1 MTTRRTTWR
10 RTAVAL
16 TAALVAATAAA
27 CTGGGDGG
35 EGSDGS
41 GTPGFDPDCV
51 TVDMAVSPE
60 KVTLLTDLAETF
72 NESDAEVDGQCVSV
86 RVTRKS
92 SGAAATLLTKGWP
105 DPEANGPQPVI
116 WSPAA
121 SGWAAIVNEEVGRT
135 LAPAGRPFMQ
145 TPLVIAMPQPMA
157 EALGYPE
164 TPIGFTDIA
173 ALANDPEGWA
183 KYGHPEWGQ
192 FKLGKTNPNFST
204 SGLNFTVAEYYA
216 ATGKTSGLTV
226 EDLAR
231 PEVEEFA
238 RSVEQAVVHYGDIT
252 GTFLSNW
259 FRADARG
266 TALTYTSAVAVE
278 EKSIIDYNSGN
289 PDGELSPGETPRPPK
304 VPLVAIYPKE
314 GTLYSDNP
322 FMVLDADWVTE
333 EQRQAA
339 ALFEEYVQQPENQ
352 ARVLEYGFRPG
363 NTSVAVGAPIV
374 AANGVDPTQPQNVL
388 DVPDPEVLVRV
399 LDAWEQQRKSAQVLL
414 VMDVSGSMGDP
425 AGEGT
430 SATKLELARDAAS
443 AALDQFKD
451 SDQVGLRIFTTD
463 IGDVLG
469 ETSIDLVPVG
479 PMDEGQRSALR
490 GQIEGLFPQNGTP
503 LYQATQ
509 EAAEL
514 IRDSY
519 DPSLINAVVLLTDG
533 VNDDGDPTDDADQL
547 DELIQ
552 TLRGGEGANA
562 RAVRVFPIAYGDDA
576 DTATLRRIAE
586 ASNGALYVA
595 SNPATINDV
604 FTAVVSNF

>member
-92 SGAAATLLTKGWP
+92 SGAAATLLMKGWP

-339 ALFEEYVQQPENQ
+339 TLFEEYVQQPENQ

-388 DVPDPEVLVRV
+388 DVPDSEVLVRV

-490 GQIEGLFPQNGTP
+490 GQVEGLFPQNGTP

>member
-92 SGAAATLLTKGWP
+92 SGAAATLLMKGWP

-339 ALFEEYVQQPENQ
+339 TLFEEYVQQPENQ

-388 DVPDPEVLVRV
+388 DVPDSEVLVRV
-399 LDAWEQQRKSAQVLL
+399 LDAWEEQRKSAQVLL

-479 PMDEGQRSALR
+479 PMDEGQRSALAGR
-490 GQIEGLFPQNGTP
+490 SRACSRRTARRSTRPRWRL
-503 LYQATQ
+503 
-509 EAAEL
+509 
-514 IRDSY
+514 
-519 DPSLINAVVLLTDG
+519 PSSSA
-533 VNDDGDPTDDADQL
+533 
-547 DELIQ
+547 
-552 TLRGGEGANA
+552 
-562 RAVRVFPIAYGDDA
+562 
-576 DTATLRRIAE
+576 TATTRR
-586 ASNGALYVA
+586 S
-595 SNPATINDV
+595 STP
-604 FTAVVSNF
+604 SCC

>member
-10 RTAVAL
+10 RSAAAL
-16 TAALVAATAAA
+16 TAALAATTAAA
-27 CTGGGDGG
+27 CSGIGGDSTT
-35 EGSDGS
+35 EDS

-72 NESDAEVDGQCVSV
+72 NESDAEIGDQCVSV

-92 SGAAATLLTKGWP
+92 SGAAAKLLTAGWP
-105 DPEANGPQPVI
+105 DPETNGPRPVI

-121 SGWAAIVNEEVGRT
+121 SGWAAIVNEEVGQT

-173 ALANDPEGWA
+173 ALAKDPDGWA

-231 PEVEEFA
+231 PDVANFA

-266 TALTYTSAVAVE
+266 TALTYASAVAVE

-304 VPLVAIYPKE
+304 VPLVAVYPKE

-322 FMVLDADWVTE
+322 FMVLDAEWVTE
-333 EQRQAA
+333 EQKQAA
-339 ALFEEYVQQPENQ
+339 ALFEDYVQQPENQ

-374 AANGVDPTQPQNVL
+374 AANGVDPGQPQNVL
-388 DVPDPEVLVRV
+388 DVPEPEVLVRV

-425 AGEGT
+425 AGEV
-430 SATKLELARDAAS
+430 SDATKLELARDAAI

-463 IGDVLG
+463 IGDVFG
-469 ETSIDLVPVG
+469 ETFIDLVPVG
-479 PMDEGQRSALR
+479 VMDEGQRSELR
-490 GQIEGLFPQNGTP
+490 RQIEGLFPQNGTP

-509 EAAEL
+509 DATDL
-514 IRDSY
+514 IHDNY

-533 VNDDGDPTDDADQL
+533 VNDDGDQSDDADQL
-547 DELIQ
+547 DELIR
-552 TLRGGEGANA
+552 TLRGGEGADA
-562 RAVRVFPIAYGDDA
+562 QAVRVFPIAYGDDA

-595 SNPATINDV
+595 TNPATINDV

>member
-1 MTTRRTTWR
+1 MTTRRPTWR
-10 RTAVAL
+10 RTAIAL
-16 TAALVAATAAA
+16 TAALAAATAAA
-27 CTGGGDGG
+27 CSGGGDGG

-72 NESDAEVDGQCVSV
+72 NDSDAKVDGQCVSV
-86 RVTRKS
+86 RITRKS

-164 TPIGFTDIA
+164 TPIGFTDIV

-216 ATGKTSGLTV
+216 ATGKSSGLTV

-322 FMVLDADWVTE
+322 FMVLDAEWVTE
-333 EQRQAA
+333 EQKQAA

-374 AANGVDPTQPQNVL
+374 PANGVDPTQPQNVL

-414 VMDVSGSMGDP
+414 VIDVSGSMGDP

-463 IGDVLG
+463 IGDVIG
-469 ETSIDLVPVG
+469 ETSIDLVPVA
-479 PMDEGQRSALR
+479 PMDEGQRSELR

-509 EAAEL
+509 DATEL

-562 RAVRVFPIAYGDDA
+562 KAVRVFPIAYGDDA

>member
-16 TAALVAATAAA
+16 TAALVVATAAA

-339 ALFEEYVQQPENQ
+339 TLFEEYVQQPENQ

-388 DVPDPEVLVRV
+388 DVPDSEVLVRV

-509 EAAEL
+509 DATEL